1 MTYFEIVT
9 LQDGQWVPVEER
21 AENVFASEEE
31 AWQGVE
37 ALRALG
43 QDWAD
48 AEYDVR
54 ELDSDELATRRL
66 PVD

>member
-9 LQDGQWVPVEER
+9 LEDGHWVPVEDCS
-21 AENVFASEEE
+21 ENVFTSEAE

-43 QDWAD
+43 EDWAD
-48 AEYDVR
+48 AAYDVR
-54 ELDSDELATRRL
+54 ELDSDELARRQL